1 MGNRHG
7 IGRSSGLKHA
17 DAATPEK
24 LETCE
29 RLDMVSRVHA
39 LDNFSMRRH
48 LEMESGIRER
58 ASIIKA
64 AKSVSLLNDRCD
76 SSHTFNP
83 ASGHTVGVR

>member
-1 MGNRHG
+1 
-7 IGRSSGLKHA
+7 
-17 DAATPEK
+17 
-24 LETCE
+24 
-29 RLDMVSRVHA
+29 MVSRVHA

-48 LEMESGIRER
+48 LEMETGIRER

-64 AKSVSLLNDRCD
+64 AKPVSLLNDRCD